1 MDTQKALAHL
11 ERFCHQVSKGLT
23 SLTFDERQ
31 QLLRLVIERISVE
44 NGVARIDAVI
54 PPDQDNLRNRY
65 PETVEGPASVI
76 PEPKPVW
83 FWLLLYN
90 PSAPARRR
98 HKTTLGVPM

>member
-1 MDTQKALAHL
+1 LDTQKALAHL

-65 PETVEGPASVI
+65 PEPVEGPAAVI
-76 PEPKPVW
+76 V
-83 FWLLLYN
+83 LIAA
-90 PSAPARRR
+90 SPANGGS
-98 HKTTLGVPM
+98 TGSP

>member
-65 PETVEGPASVI
+65 PELVEGCGVADDYCR
-76 PEPKPVW
+76 PVVRQ
-83 FWLLLYN
+83 
-90 PSAPARRR
+90 AHHERGEVR
-98 HKTTLGVPM
+98 V